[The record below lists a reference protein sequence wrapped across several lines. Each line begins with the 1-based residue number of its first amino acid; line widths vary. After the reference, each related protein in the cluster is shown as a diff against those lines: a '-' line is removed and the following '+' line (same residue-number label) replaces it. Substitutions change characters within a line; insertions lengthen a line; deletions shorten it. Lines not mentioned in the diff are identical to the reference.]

1 MTIYIWED
9 DGASFLPLPKKEGVR
24 LKKTEK
30 IEKEWNYLV
39 SEKYKNYNLAVTY
52 PLKKANVSVPGT
64 TALLGLALMAA
75 LIIINIVIAQ
85 AFKAQEKSK
94 SELQDTN
101 NILETAGFGIW
112 YIRLMEGKKPRMY
125 ANPKMKEVL
134 GIEGQFLSEEEVYDF
149 CIPVSRRKQ
158 YNLCRTVC
166 RKCWMEMFQKI
177 LINGSI
183 RIRA

>member
-1 MTIYIWED
+1 MFRKNVSAGKVNFIVFIIFVFILGGSVELQINMNKKSVRMACGMVLDQAESVIDKNAGDGADITEFISKMPFTETMTIYIWED

-24 LKKTEK
+24 LKKTDK

-94 SELQDTN
+94 SELQD
-101 NILETAGFGIW
+101 LEYGIS
-112 YIRLMEGKKPRMY
+112 
-125 ANPKMKEVL
+125 A
-134 GIEGQFLSEEEVYDF
+134 
-149 CIPVSRRKQ
+149 
-158 YNLCRTVC
+158 
-166 RKCWMEMFQKI
+166 
-177 LINGSI
+177 
-183 RIRA
+183 